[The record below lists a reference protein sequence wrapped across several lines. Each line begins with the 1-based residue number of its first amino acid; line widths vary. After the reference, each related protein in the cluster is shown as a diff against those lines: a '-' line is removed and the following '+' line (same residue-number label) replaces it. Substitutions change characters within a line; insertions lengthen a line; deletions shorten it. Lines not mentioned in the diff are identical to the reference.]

1 MSKLFTLF
9 ALFIILSSVNPARA
23 SHLISGELYYEYLG
37 SDNYLIHLT
46 LYRDCNGIGAPFENP
61 LALGVF
67 DTQSNSLLQT
77 VMITNNMQPVYVPYM
92 LPCDSL
98 SIGVNS
104 CRETKT
110 YDTVLYLPPTSG
122 GYTITYQRCCFNNN
136 IINILDSGDYGFTL
150 TTKINGIASTAQI
163 NSSPHFTNDSPFL
176 LCLNDSV
183 TIDHSAIDLDE
194 DVLSYSLDSCWQGG
208 DAFNPLPVPPFAP
221 PYQYFTWETGF
232 SNSNPLGSSSTVSIN
247 DSTGHI
253 TFIPQNLGD
262 YLIAIRVEE
271 SRNGVVIGET
281 RRFFVVRVVNP
292 ILNNVGE
299 NDLENQVELFPNPT
313 HSFCAVRGALNTKLT
328 ITDSAGKILLIHK
341 ITSNEEV
348 IDMKKYA
355 NGLYYFRINYEGGEV
370 VRKIS
375 KL

>member
-9 ALFIILSSVNPARA
+9 ALFILLSSVNPARA

-46 LYRDCNGIGAPFENP
+46 LYRDCNGTGAQFENP

-77 VMITNNMQPVYVPYM
+77 VMITNNMQPAYIPYM

-98 SIGVNS
+98 SIGLNS
-104 CRETKT
+104 CREAKT

-194 DVLSYSLDSCWQGG
+194 DVLSYSIDSCWQGG
-208 DAFNPLPVPPFAP
+208 HVFSPLPVPPFAP

-232 SNSNPLGSSSTVSIN
+232 SNSSPLGSSSTVSI
-247 DSTGHI
+247 DSLGNI
-253 TFIPQNLGD
+253 TFIPQNTGD
-262 YLIAIRVEE
+262 YLIAVRIEE

-292 ILNNVGE
+292 LTSYIAE
-299 NDLENQVELFPNPT
+299 QNQGNIIDVFPNPL
-313 HSFCAVRGALNTKLT
+313 HDFCTLTNATNAILT
-328 ITDSAGKILLIHK
+328 ITNSAGKVILSQK
-341 ITSNEEV
+341 IKSNNAV
-348 IDMKKYA
+348 FDMEQYDP
-355 NGLYYFRINYEGGEV
+355 GLYFFRIDFEGDQV